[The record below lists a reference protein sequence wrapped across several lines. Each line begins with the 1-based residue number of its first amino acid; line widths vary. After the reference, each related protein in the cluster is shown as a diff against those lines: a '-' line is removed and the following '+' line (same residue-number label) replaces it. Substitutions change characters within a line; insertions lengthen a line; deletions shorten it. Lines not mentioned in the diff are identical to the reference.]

1 MPELPEVEFAARH
14 LRRWLVGRRVVGVAA
29 QAGTPLRDLT
39 PDALAAGLRGRVPT
53 GVRRH
58 GKQMFV
64 DLDDGAVWAVHL
76 GMTGKFVRRGLGE
89 EPRAGSRVQLR
100 LEDADFALDFV
111 DPRRFG
117 RLRLFA
123 AGADAAAE
131 IARLGPDALDLCAD
145 PPTFA
150 ARLGAA
156 KSPIK
161 VALMDQARLAGVGNI
176 YACEGLHDAG
186 IDPWARGC
194 DLPVAALAT
203 LATSVRE
210 AMVASLERETDDEIT
225 YLQAAK
231 AQNPFRVYGRLG
243 LGCTCCGATV
253 ERGVQQGRA
262 TFWTPDRQS
271 IGRPKRRR
279 RSG

>member
-14 LRRWLVGRRVVGVAA
+14 LRRWLVGRRVVGVVA
-29 QAGTPLRDLT
+29 QPGTPLRDLT
-39 PDALAAGLRGRVPT
+39 PEALAFGLRGRVAT

-76 GMTGKFVRRGLGE
+76 GMTGKFVRRATDE
-89 EPRAGSRVQLR
+89 EPRAGSRVQVR
-100 LEDADFALDFV
+100 LADADYALDFV

-123 AGADAAAE
+123 SGAEAAAE
-131 IARLGPDALDLCAD
+131 IARLGPDALELCAD
-145 PPTFA
+145 PPAFA

-156 KSPIK
+156 KPAIK

-186 IDPWARGC
+186 VDPWARAC
-194 DLPVAALAT
+194 DLPTKALEALAVG
-203 LATSVRE
+203 VRE
-210 AMVASLERETDDEIT
+210 AMLQSLERETDDEIT

-231 AQNPFRVYGRLG
+231 ARNPFRVYGRLG
-243 LGCTCCGATV
+243 LGCTCCGAPV

-262 TFWTPDRQS
+262 TFWTPDRQTV
-271 IGRPKRRR
+271 GRRKRK
-279 RSG
+279 RSR